1 MTTEAFAGTE
11 LARRVR
17 EAAGRDAL
25 AHAIIL
31 SGEGDLTAAARYLAP
46 ANVDAGVG
54 QMVERYVLG
63 Q

>member
-31 SGEGDLTAAARYLAP
+31 SGEGDLTAAARYLA
-46 ANVDAGVG
+46 AAMECGAA
-54 QMVERYVLG
+54 ERSHTGTFAL
-63 Q
+63 